1 MRFSRKKPWV
11 TKVDTLNGGFEIW
24 VALLLLE
31 FFMSRRLN
39 VLVAEDDGN
48 DRMLMKRAF
57 SMANVAATFLFVVDG
72 DETVA
77 YLRGADQFSDR
88 TRFPFPDLLLLDIQ
102 MPKRDGFEVLEWA
115 RGEGGCKTLPVIVF
129 SSSHR
134 NEDVHRAL
142 SLGANSYLEKT
153 VSSSGYVAMAR
164 SLNSYWVRHNKFPGC
179 QSPDQPC

>member
-1 MRFSRKKPWV
+1 
-11 TKVDTLNGGFEIW
+11 
-24 VALLLLE
+24 
-31 FFMSRRLN
+31 MSRRLN

-48 DRMLMKRAF
+48 DSMLMQRAF
-57 SMANVAATFLFVVDG
+57 SMANVPATFLFVTDG

-77 YLRGADQFSDR
+77 YLRGANQFSDR
-88 TRFPFPDLLLLDIQ
+88 TQFPFPDLLLLDIS

-129 SSSHR
+129 SSSRR

-153 VSSSGYVAMAR
+153 VSSSGYVDMAR
-164 SLNSYWVRHNKFPGC
+164 SLNSYWVRHNRFPSGS
-179 QSPDQPC
+179 SPDRTC

>member
-1 MRFSRKKPWV
+1 
-11 TKVDTLNGGFEIW
+11 
-24 VALLLLE
+24 
-31 FFMSRRLN
+31 MSRRLN

-57 SMANVAATFLFVVDG
+57 SMANVPATFLFVVDG
-72 DETVA
+72 EETVD

-88 TRFPFPDLLLLDIQ
+88 TRFPFPDLLLLDIK

-115 RGEGGCKTLPVIVF
+115 RGQGGCKTLPVIIF
-129 SSSHR
+129 SSSPT

-153 VSSSGYVAMAR
+153 VSSGGFVDMAR
-164 SLNSYWVRHNKFPGC
+164 SLNSYWVRHNRFPTC
-179 QSPDQPC
+179 QDPGRPC